1 MIDVKDVVGD
11 LPMPRAALVQE
22 ILNLRELIQPQGTGN
37 LHTAIS
43 VLEWRIGKIDAEIE
57 ELKGPDHG

>member
-11 LPMPRAALVQE
+11 LQQHRSALARE
-22 ILNLRELIQPQGTGN
+22 IKTLKCLLEPQGTGSF
-37 LHTAIS
+37 HTTIS
-43 VLEWRIGKIDAEIE
+43 VLEWRIEKIDAEIA